1 MKLLS
6 NTVHCMRWWALS
18 ISMTLPPITSSPPP
32 PDFSWTQISQ
42 RNPRHHGWAL
52 RETQELWAVSNKVS
66 KFSSH
71 IHRNKAKI
79 KGDQNRKMRSRIQ
92 SLKVREAVMPMKSR
106 DLSFLSALHT
116 PNKPPPKSNHWKS
129 PSDSFIP
136 ASLSLVSVL
145 YLLVLRSLHIKHG
158 QHIGWQHRYSLFIPT
173 VNGDITCTM
182 TVRCQM
188 RHPHYKKQK
197 LSS

>member
-1 MKLLS
+1 MNFVKAGCADFTYCEMKLLS
-6 NTVHCMRWWALS
+6 NTVHCMRWWALN

-52 RETQELWAVSNKVS
+52 RETQELWAASNNMS

-79 KGDQNRKMRSRIQ
+79 KGNQNRKMRSRIQ
-92 SLKVREAVMPMKSR
+92 SLKVCEAVMPMKPR
-106 DLSFLSALHT
+106 ELSFLSALHT
-116 PNKPPPKSNHWKS
+116 LNKPPPKSNHWKI
-129 PSDSFIP
+129 PLDSFIP

-158 QHIGWQHRYSLFIPT
+158 QHRGWQHR
-173 VNGDITCTM
+173 
-182 TVRCQM
+182 
-188 RHPHYKKQK
+188 
-197 LSS
+197 